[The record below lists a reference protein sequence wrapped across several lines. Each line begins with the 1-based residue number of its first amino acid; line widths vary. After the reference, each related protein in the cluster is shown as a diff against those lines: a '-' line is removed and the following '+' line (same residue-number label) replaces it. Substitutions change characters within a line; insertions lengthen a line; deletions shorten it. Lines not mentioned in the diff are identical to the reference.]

1 VNFDAQQNC
10 KIYLKNSYFC
20 IKKAQ
25 MSLLKIQNLH
35 KSFQSKKAVNNIS
48 LTIEKGEILAILGES
63 GSGKTTLLHLIAAL
77 YEPDSGTDSGTL
89 TLDNERI
96 TPPSEKLIAGHPD
109 IKLVRQD
116 YGLFPNMSIRENIAY
131 ELRYYEENYRNKR
144 IDKLLKISGLQKVQT
159 HLPRQVS
166 GGEQQRAVI
175 VKAIAEQP
183 KLLLL
188 DEPFSHLDALNKR
201 KLKQEILHIIKEEGV
216 TCIFV
221 THDVSDAYGMADRLA
236 IMRKGKIL
244 QIGNPEYIY
253 QNPDNQYVAEITG
266 EVQNVEC
273 RVMSE
278 KLSVSETLYTLH
290 STLYT
295 IIRPQQIRISETS
308 DIKAMVESI
317 KFLGAYYEVMLKID
331 DLTLKMY
338 SFDKINV
345 GEEIGIEIKPLS

>member
-1 VNFDAQQNC
+1 
-10 KIYLKNSYFC
+10 
-20 IKKAQ
+20 
-25 MSLLKIQNLH
+25 MSLLKINNLH
-35 KSFQSKKAVNNIS
+35 KSFEGVKAVNNIS
-48 LTIEKGEILAILGES
+48 ISLEKGKILAILGES

-77 YEPDSGTDSGTL
+77 YEPDSGTL
-89 TLDNERI
+89 TLEGERI

-109 IKLVRQD
+109 IKLVKQD
-116 YGLFPNMSIRENIAY
+116 YGLFPNMSICENIAY

-144 IDKLLKISGLQKVQT
+144 IDKLLKISGLMKVQR

-201 KLKQEILHIIKEEGV
+201 KLKEEILNIIKEENV

-236 IMRKGKIL
+236 IMRKGKII

-253 QNPDNQYVAEITG
+253 QNPDSQYVAEITG
-266 EVQNVEC
+266 EVSLSSEFRTVRRAILSSELKKLKPHGGLFRTQN
-273 RVMSE
+273 SE
-278 KLSVSETLYTLH
+278 PHGGPFRTSFL
-290 STLYT
+290 
-295 IIRPQQIRISETS
+295 RPSQIRISEKS
-308 DIKAMVESI
+308 NIKATVQSI
-317 KFLGAYYEVMLKID
+317 KFLGAYYEVMLRVD

-338 SFDKINV
+338 SFDKLSIGDN
-345 GEEIGIEIKPLS
+345 IGIEIKSLS

>member
-1 VNFDAQQNC
+1 
-10 KIYLKNSYFC
+10 
-20 IKKAQ
+20 
-25 MSLLKIQNLH
+25 MSLLKIQHLH
-35 KSFQSKKAVNNIS
+35 KLFGDKKAVNNIS
-48 LTIEKGEILAILGES
+48 LSLEEGEILAILGES

-77 YEPDSGTDSGTL
+77 HEPDSGTL
-89 TLDNERI
+89 LLDNQRI

-131 ELRYYEENYRNKR
+131 ELRFYEEKYRNKR
-144 IDKLLKISGLQKVQT
+144 IDKLLKISGLAKIQKN
-159 HLPRQVS
+159 LPRQVS

-201 KLKQEILHIIKEEGV
+201 KLKAEILHIIKEDGV

-221 THDVSDAYGMADRLA
+221 THDVSDAYGMADRLVV
-236 IMRKGKIL
+236 MRKGKIL
-244 QIGNPEYIY
+244 QIGTPQNIY

-266 EVQNVEC
+266 EVNSPTPSPSPKE
-273 RVMSE
+273 RGARIFSFGE
-278 KLSVSETLYTLH
+278 GWEGFL
-290 STLYT
+290 
-295 IIRPQQIRISETS
+295 RPQQIRISEKS
-308 DIKAMVESI
+308 DLRATVESI
-317 KFLGAYYEVMLKID
+317 KFLGVYYEVMLKID

-338 SFDKINV
+338 SFDKVLV
-345 GEEIGIEIKPLS
+345 GEKVGIEIKSLS

>member
-1 VNFDAQQNC
+1 
-10 KIYLKNSYFC
+10 
-20 IKKAQ
+20 

-35 KSFQSKKAVNNIS
+35 KTFGRNSVDSKKAVNNIS
-48 LTIEKGEILAILGES
+48 LSIEKGEVLAVLGES

-77 YEPDSGTDSGTL
+77 YEPDAGSL
-89 TLDNERI
+89 MLDNERI

-116 YGLFPNMSIRENIAY
+116 YGLFPNMTIRENIAY

-144 IDKLLKISGLQKVQT
+144 IDKLLKISGLQKVQS

-201 KLKQEILHIIKEEGV
+201 RLKNEILHIIKDEGV
-216 TCIFV
+216 TCVFV
-221 THDVSDAYGMADRLA
+221 THDVADAYGMADRLA

-244 QIGNPEYIY
+244 QIGTPEEVY

-266 EVQNVEC
+266 EVNPTLNP
-273 RVMSE
+273 SE
-278 KLSVSETLYTLH
+278 ASVAPMGSDFKSPPHFGEGWEGFL
-290 STLYT
+290 
-295 IIRPQQIRISETS
+295 RPQQIRISETS
-308 DIKAMVESI
+308 NIKAIVESI
-317 KFLGAYYEVMLKID
+317 KFLGAYYEVILKID
-331 DLTLKMY
+331 DISLKMY
-338 SFDKINV
+338 SFDKISV
-345 GEEIGIEIKPLS
+345 GAKVGIEIIII

>member
-1 VNFDAQQNC
+1 
-10 KIYLKNSYFC
+10 
-20 IKKAQ
+20 
-25 MSLLKIQNLH
+25 M
-35 KSFQSKKAVNNIS
+35 
-48 LTIEKGEILAILGES
+48 GES

-77 YEPDSGTDSGTL
+77 YEPDAGTL
-89 TLDNERI
+89 LLENNRI

-116 YGLFPNMSIRENIAY
+116 YGLFPNMTIRENISY
-131 ELRYYEENYRNKR
+131 ELRYYEEKYRNKR
-144 IDKLLKISGLQKVQT
+144 VDKLLKISGLAKVQG

-183 KLLLL
+183 KILLL

-201 KLKQEILHIIKEEGV
+201 KLKAEILHIIKDEGV

-221 THDVSDAYGMADRLA
+221 THDVADAYGMADRLA
-236 IMRKGKIL
+236 VMRKGKIL
-244 QIGNPEYIY
+244 QIDTPENVY

-266 EVQNVEC
+266 EVQSVEC

-278 KLSVSETLYTLH
+278 KLSVSETFYTQH

-295 IIRPQQIRISETS
+295 IIRPQQIRISEKS
-308 DIKAMVESI
+308 DIRAVVKSI
-317 KFLGAYYEVMLKID
+317 KFLGAYYKVFLMVDGVE
-331 DLTLKMY
+331 LKMY
-338 SFDKINV
+338 SFDKIDI
-345 GEEIGIEIKPLS
+345 GKEIGIEIKPLI